1 MTETYLADRIIMGTN
16 EDPTYFDFWKIQ
28 VLAHRTFFPFTKLTI
43 AILTNTPDR
52 PIFNEMREAGVDVYP
67 YQPSRLVPHGNQAKL
82 LRYYCAAQFRNESC
96 IVSDIDT
103 IPMQSEYVDRI
114 GNEIVIAPD
123 KLLAVGK
130 EVLINGP
137 DSGKFPAHHTAGL
150 GGMFDRLYRCNGKT
164 FAEVVEQYIGMKT
177 FDHKENVMN
186 LPFNFSDESLN
197 RALIHVNGV
206 AVKDITR
213 NIDIQKQWIDR
224 SWWNIDEQFMQADG
238 YIEANL
244 LRPFADHYEQI
255 LPIIKY
261 IESKGISKYHD
272 I

>member
-1 MTETYLADRIIMGTN
+1 MTETYIPDRIIMGTN

-52 PIFNEMREAGVDVYP
+52 PIFGEMREAGVDVWV

-82 LRYYCAAQFRNESC
+82 LRYYCASQFPNELC
-96 IVSDIDT
+96 VVSDIDT
-103 IPMQSEYVDRI
+103 IPMQSAYVEKI
-114 GNEIVIAPD
+114 GNGVEAG
-123 KLLAVGK
+123 KLLAVGR
-130 EVLINGP
+130 EVLLNGP
-137 DSGKFPAHHTAGL
+137 DSGKFPAHHTSGYGNVFSL
-150 GGMFDRLYRCNGKT
+150 LYQCQSKT
-164 FAEVVEQYIGMKT
+164 FAECVEQFIGMRH

-186 LPFNFSDESLN
+186 IPFNFSDESLN
-197 RALIHVNGV
+197 RALIHLHKVP
-206 AVKDITR
+206 VKDMVREI
-213 NIDIQKQWIDR
+213 NIQRDWIDR
-224 SWWNIDEQFMQADG
+224 SWWAIDEARLNNG
-238 YIEANL
+238 EYIEANL

-261 IESKGISKYHD
+261 IELKGSDKYHD